1 MDQMFTERVKKV
13 MMLAREESQRLG
25 HDYVGTEHL
34 LLGLI
39 KEGEGVAITVLT
51 NLGLDPETI
60 KQSVEDA
67 VAQTGGQMLMGQAP
81 FTPKAKEILDQAT
94 KEARDMKVQYVGTE
108 HLLLAL
114 AKDREC
120 VAAQVLAA
128 LGADYKTIKDE
139 IIAVIT
145 GGGKS
150 GQPKDKKSKTPFLDH
165 FGRDLTKLAREGALD
180 PVIGREK
187 EIQRVSQVL
196 SRRKK
201 NNPVLIGEPGVGKTA
216 IAEGLAQKIVA
227 KEVPHVLENRRIVT
241 LDMGGIV
248 AGTKYRGQ
256 FEERIK
262 AIMNELIQNRDVIIF
277 IDELHTIVGAGSAEG
292 TLDASNLFKPALSR
306 GELQCIGATT
316 LDEYRKYIEKDGA
329 LDRRFQTIMIDPPST
344 EDTVKILR
352 GLRPKYE
359 EHHHVK
365 FPDVTIDT
373 AVIMAERYLHDRY
386 QPDKSLDVID
396 EAGSRVRLSRVSV
409 PKEVKDLEAQVAEVE
424 AKKEA
429 AVNEQNFE
437 EAASLRDMER
447 RLLEKLAIERK
458 KWEQTRENDVIEVTE
473 EDVAYVVSSMTG
485 IPVFRLAKN
494 ESEKLLHMEDELGKR
509 VVGQGQA
516 ITAVARAIRRS
527 RSGLKDPNRPI
538 GSFIFLGPTG
548 VGKTE
553 LGKALAAYLF
563 EDEDAAIII
572 DMSEFMEKFAVS
584 RLVGAP
590 PGYVGYEEGGQL
602 TEKVRRKPY
611 SVILLDEIEKAHPD
625 VFNMLLQVLDDGRLT
640 DSYGRRIDFRNTILI
655 MTSNLGSRDI
665 STVAGFGFA
674 SSDHLPSRSEME
686 TAINRE
692 LKRAFNP
699 EFLNRIDEVVIFN
712 TLARDDIIKIVDI
725 LADDEKK
732 RLRDRHL
739 TLELTLDAKKFITEK
754 GYDPALGA
762 RPLKRTIQKY
772 LEDPL
777 SEEILSGKFDRG
789 GMIVVD
795 RGDDKLTFSWA
806 DVPDD
811 GRPSGDSSDS
821 SAHDKAD
828 NGGDGGGGGEPVVT
842 LPTQGPVHAQAK

>member
-13 MMLAREESQRLG
+13 MILAREESQRLG

-39 KEGEGVAITVLT
+39 KEGEGVAMTVLT

-60 KQSVEDA
+60 RQSVEDA

-81 FTPKAKEILDQAT
+81 FTPKAKEILDLAT
-94 KEARDMKVQYVGTE
+94 KEAKEMKVQYVGTE

-114 AKDREC
+114 TKDRES
-120 VAAQVLAA
+120 VAAQILAA
-128 LGADYKTIKDE
+128 LGADYKTIKEE
-139 IIAVIT
+139 IISVIT
-145 GGGKS
+145 GGGKA

-165 FGRDLTKLAREGALD
+165 FGRDLTRLAREGQLD

-187 EIQRVSQVL
+187 EIERVSQVL

-227 KEVPHVLENRRIVT
+227 KEVPHILDNKRIVT

-256 FEERIK
+256 FEERVK
-262 AIMNELIQNRDVIIF
+262 AIMNELIQNREVIIF

-329 LDRRFQTIMIDPPST
+329 LERRFQTIMVDPPSA
-344 EDTVKILR
+344 EDTVRILK
-352 GLRPKYE
+352 GLRSKYE
-359 EHHHVK
+359 EHHRVHY
-365 FPDVTIDT
+365 PDRTIET
-373 AVIMAERYLHDRY
+373 AVTMAERYLHDRY

-409 PKEVKDLEAQVAEVE
+409 PKEVKELETKIAEVE
-424 AKKEA
+424 VQKET

-437 EAASLRDMER
+437 EAANLRDMER
-447 RLLEKLAIERK
+447 RLREKLALERK
-458 KWEQTRENDVIEVTE
+458 RWEQSRENDVVEVTE
-473 EDVAYVVSSMTG
+473 EDIAYIVSSMTG
-485 IPVFRLAKN
+485 IPVFRLAKD
-494 ESEKLLHMEDELGKR
+494 ESEKLLHMEEELGRR
-509 VVGQGQA
+509 VVGQAEA
-516 ITAVARAIRRS
+516 IRAVSRAIRRS
-527 RSGLKDPNRPI
+527 RSGLKDPDRPI

-563 EDEDAAIII
+563 EDENAAIII

-611 SVILLDEIEKAHPD
+611 SVILFDEIEKAHPD
-625 VFNMLLQVLDDGRLT
+625 VFNILLQVLDDGRLT
-640 DSYGRRIDFRNTILI
+640 DSYGRKVDFRNTIII
-655 MTSNLGSRDI
+655 MTSNLGTRDI
-665 STVAGFGFA
+665 GALSSFGFGTRDA
-674 SSDHLPSRSEME
+674 APSRSEME
-686 TAINRE
+686 MAIQRE
-692 LKRAFNP
+692 LKRVFNP
-699 EFLNRIDEVVIFN
+699 EFLNRVDELVIFN
-712 TLARDDIIKIVDI
+712 ALSNEDILKIVDI
-725 LADDEKK
+725 SMGEVQK
-732 RLRDRHL
+732 RIADRHL
-739 TLELTLDAKKFITEK
+739 RLDLAPEAKALLAER
-754 GYDPALGA
+754 GYDPKLGA

-777 SEEILSGKFDRG
+777 SEEILSGKFDRAG
-789 GMIVVD
+789 TVRVQRDG
-795 RGDDKLTFSWA
+795 DKLAFVAASA
-806 DVPDD
+806 
-811 GRPSGDSSDS
+811 SGNGGSKSSD
-821 SAHDKAD
+821 DE
-828 NGGDGGGGGEPVVT
+828 GGGKA
-842 LPTQGPVHAQAK
+842 PTTPTSTPGPIHAEAS

>member
-1 MDQMFTERVKKV
+1 MDHQMFTERVKKV
-13 MMLAREESQRLG
+13 MALAREESQRMG

-39 KEGEGVAITVLT
+39 KEGEGLAIAALT
-51 NLGLDPETI
+51 SLGLDPETI

-81 FTPKAKEILDQAT
+81 FTPKAKEILERAMAEA
-94 KEARDMKVQYVGTE
+94 KEMKVQYVGTE

-114 AKDREC
+114 VKDREN
-120 VAAQVLAA
+120 VAAQILSA
-128 LGADYKTIKDE
+128 LGADYKTIKE
-139 IIAVIT
+139 EVIALIT
-145 GGGKS
+145 GGSKA

-165 FGRDLTKLAREGALD
+165 FGRDLTKMAREGALD

-187 EIQRVSQVL
+187 EIERVSQVL

-227 KEVPHVLENRRIVT
+227 KEVPHVLENKRIVT

-256 FEERIK
+256 FEERVK
-262 AIMNELIQNRDVIIF
+262 AIMNELIQNREVIIF

-329 LDRRFQTIMIDPPST
+329 LERRFQTIMVEPPSV
-344 EDTVKILR
+344 EDTIKILK

-359 EHHHVK
+359 EHHRVK
-365 FPDVTIDT
+365 FPDITVEA

-409 PKEVKDLEAQVAEVE
+409 PVEVKDLEGKITEIE
-424 AKKEA
+424 TRKEA

-437 EAASLRDMER
+437 EAANLRDEER
-447 RLLEKLAIERK
+447 QLRDSLALERK
-458 KWEQTRENDVIEVTE
+458 KWEDTRENDVIEVSE
-473 EDVAYVVSSMTG
+473 EDIAYVVSSMTG
-485 IPVFRLAKN
+485 IPVFRIAKN
-494 ESEKLLHMEDELGKR
+494 ESEKLMKMEAALTRR

-516 ITAVARAIRRS
+516 IAAVSRAIRRS

-538 GSFIFLGPTG
+538 GSFVFLGPTG

-553 LGKALAAYLF
+553 LGKALAEYLF
-563 EDEDAAIII
+563 EDSDAAIII

-625 VFNMLLQVLDDGRLT
+625 VFNILLQVLDDGRLT
-640 DSYGRRIDFRNTILI
+640 DSYGRKVDFRNTILI

-665 STVAGFGFA
+665 GSIGGFGFGNKEA
-674 SSDHLPSRSEME
+674 IPTRSEME

-699 EFLNRIDEVVIFN
+699 EFLNRLDEVVIFN
-712 TLARDDIIKIVDI
+712 TLSHDDIVTIVSI
-725 LADDEKK
+725 LMEDVKK
-732 RLRDRHL
+732 RIKDRHL
-739 TLELTLDAKKFITEK
+739 DMAITPGAAVFLAEK
-754 GYDPALGA
+754 GYDPSLGA

-777 SEEILSGKFDRG
+777 SEEILTGKFD
-789 GMIVVD
+789 
-795 RGDDKLTFSWA
+795 
-806 DVPDD
+806 
-811 GRPSGDSSDS
+811 
-821 SAHDKAD
+821 
-828 NGGDGGGGGEPVVT
+828 GGGTIEIEREDDHLVFSLLKPSSQPGIKSPKVKKEVADQLDPEAVSVDT
-842 LPTQGPVHAQAK
+842 E

>member
-13 MMLAREESQRLG
+13 MILAREESQRLG

-51 NLGLDPETI
+51 NLGLDPDTI
-60 KQSVEDA
+60 RQSVEDA
-67 VAQTGGQMLMGQAP
+67 VAQTGGQMLMGKAP
-81 FTPKAKEILDQAT
+81 FTPKAKEILDLAT
-94 KEARDMKVQYVGTE
+94 KEAKEMKVQYVGTE

-114 AKDREC
+114 TKDRES
-120 VAAQVLAA
+120 VAAQILTA
-128 LGADYKTIKDE
+128 LGADYKTIKEE
-139 IIAVIT
+139 IVSVIT
-145 GGGKS
+145 GGGKA

-165 FGRDLTKLAREGALD
+165 FGRDLTKMARDNALD
-180 PVIGREK
+180 PIIGREK
-187 EIQRVSQVL
+187 EIERVSQVL

-216 IAEGLAQKIVA
+216 IAEGLAQKIFA
-227 KEVPHVLENRRIVT
+227 KEVPHVLENKRVVT

-256 FEERIK
+256 FEERLK
-262 AIMNELIQNRDVIIF
+262 AIMNEIVQNPNVIIF

-329 LDRRFQTIMIDPPST
+329 LERRFQTIMVEPPSE
-344 EDTVKILR
+344 EDTIQILM

-359 EHHHVK
+359 EHHRVSY
-365 FPDVTIDT
+365 PDLSITAAVT
-373 AVIMAERYLHDRY
+373 MAERYLHDRF

-409 PKEVKDLEAQVAEVE
+409 PTQIKELDEKIADIERQ
-424 AKKEA
+424 KES
-429 AVNEQNFE
+429 AVNEQQFE
-437 EAASLRDMER
+437 EAATLRDTER
-447 RLLEKLAIERK
+447 QLREALALEKK
-458 KWEQTRENDVIEVTE
+458 NWEESRENDVVEVTE
-473 EDVAYVVSSMTG
+473 DDIAYVVSSMTG

-494 ESEKLLHMEDELGKR
+494 ESEKLLHIEDELR
-509 VVGQGQA
+509 NSVIGQEHA
-516 ITAVARAIRRS
+516 INAVSRAIRRS

-553 LGKALAAYLF
+553 LGKSLAAHLF
-563 EDEDAAIII
+563 DDADAAIII

-625 VFNMLLQVLDDGRLT
+625 VFNILLQVLDDGRLT
-640 DSYGRRIDFRNTILI
+640 DSYGRKVDFRNTILI

-665 STVAGFGFA
+665 GELSGFGFTGG
-674 SSDHLPSRSEME
+674 DGMPSRPEME
-686 TAINRE
+686 LAINRE
-692 LKRAFNP
+692 LKRAFTP
-699 EFLNRIDEVVIFN
+699 EFLNRVDEVVIFN
-712 TLARDDIIKIVDI
+712 TLTHENMLSI
-725 LADDEKK
+725 ADLLVTDVRK
-732 RLRDRHL
+732 RVKDRNL
-739 TLELTLDAKKFITEK
+739 TLELDDAAKDLLAEHGFDAK
-754 GYDPALGA
+754 LGA
-762 RPLKRTIQKY
+762 RPLRRTIQRL

-777 SEEILSGKFDRG
+777 SEEILASKFPDGTTILIGR
-789 GMIVVD
+789 
-795 RGDDKLTFSWA
+795 DDDTLTFTSA
-806 DVPDD
+806 DVETVDVMDD
-811 GRPSGDSSDS
+811 SDGMEGS
-821 SAHDKAD
+821 DIP
-828 NGGDGGGGGEPVVT
+828 EPEV
-842 LPTQGPVHAQAK
+842 PVDAETN

>member
-13 MMLAREESQRLG
+13 MKFAREESARLG

-34 LLGLI
+34 LLGLV
-39 KEGEGVAITVLT
+39 KEGDGVAITVLT
-51 NLGLDPETI
+51 NLDLDPETI
-60 KQSVEDA
+60 KERVEET
-67 VAQTGGQMLMGQAP
+67 VSETGGQMLMGQAP
-81 FTPKAKEILDQAT
+81 FTPKAKEILELAQ
-94 KEARDMKVQYVGTE
+94 KEAKEMKVQYVGTE

-114 AKDREC
+114 TKDRDS
-120 VAAQVLAA
+120 VAAQILSA

-139 IIAVIT
+139 IMSVIT
-145 GGGKS
+145 GAGKGS
-150 GQPKDKKSKTPFLDH
+150 QSKDKKSKTPFLDH
-165 FGRDLTKLAREGALD
+165 FGRDLTQLAREDQLD

-187 EIQRVSQVL
+187 EIERVSQVL

-227 KEVPHVLENRRIVT
+227 KEVPHVLENKRIVT

-262 AIMNELIQNRDVIIF
+262 AIMGELTQNRDVIIF

-329 LDRRFQTIMIDPPST
+329 LDRRFQRIMIEPPS
-344 EDTVKILR
+344 EDDAVQILF
-352 GLRPKYE
+352 GLRSKYE
-359 EHHHVK
+359 EHHRVK
-365 FPDVTIDT
+365 FPDKTIQT
-373 AVIMAERYLHDRY
+373 AVMMAERYLQDRY

-396 EAGSRVRLSRVSV
+396 EAGSRVRLARVSV
-409 PKEVKDLEAQVAEVE
+409 PDAIKELEEEIASVA
-424 AKKEA
+424 ARKEA
-429 AVNEQNFE
+429 AVSEQKFE
-437 EAASLRDMER
+437 EAARLRDDER
-447 RLLEKLAIERK
+447 RLGERLQEEQRQ
-458 KWEQTRENDVIEVTE
+458 WEETRENDVVEVTE
-473 EDVAYVVSSMTG
+473 EDVAFVVSSMTG
-485 IPVFRLAKN
+485 IPVFRLAKD
-494 ESEKLLHMEDELGKR
+494 ESEKLLHMEDDLEKR
-509 VVGQGQA
+509 VVGQEQA
-516 ITAVARAIRRS
+516 ISAVSRAIRRS

-553 LGKALAAYLF
+553 LGKALAAHLF

-640 DSYGRRIDFRNTILI
+640 DSYGRKVDFRNTLLI

-665 STVAGFGFA
+665 GDGTGFGFSA
-674 SSDHLPSRSEME
+674 QDGMPMRSEME

-699 EFLNRIDEVVIFN
+699 EFLNRLDEVVIFN
-712 TLARDDIIKIVDI
+712 TLSREHIHGIIDI
-725 LADDEKK
+725 LMKEVSSRLKDRQLHLVLEQSAKEFIAD
-732 RLRDRHL
+732 
-739 TLELTLDAKKFITEK
+739 K
-754 GYDPALGA
+754 GYEPTLGA
-762 RPLKRTIQKY
+762 RPLKRTIQHH
-772 LEDPL
+772 LADPL
-777 SEEILSGKFDRG
+777 SEEILTGKFDEVNAIR
-789 GMIVVD
+789 VEAE
-795 RGDDKLTFSWA
+795 DDKLVFSPA
-806 DVPDD
+806 EISDDDIGPDD
-811 GRPSGDSSDS
+811 DDGSD
-821 SAHDKAD
+821 
-828 NGGDGGGGGEPVVT
+828 NGGGGGSAGDSTTPSVPSEPAGSV
-842 LPTQGPVHAQAK
+842 QFGANQ